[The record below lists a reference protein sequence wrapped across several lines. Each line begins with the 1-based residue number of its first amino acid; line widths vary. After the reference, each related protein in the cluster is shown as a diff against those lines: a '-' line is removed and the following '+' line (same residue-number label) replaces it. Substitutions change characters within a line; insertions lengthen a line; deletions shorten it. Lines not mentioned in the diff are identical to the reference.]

1 MREALFCVAENDRI
15 RCRLCPHNCLI
26 PEGRYGIC
34 RHRKNIEGKLFADG
48 YGKVSSVAIDPIEKK
63 PLYHFHPGGAILSVG
78 GLWCNLRCSF
88 CQNWHISQMKQAT
101 THMDPGK
108 LLDMSLEY
116 NSVGIAF
123 TYNEPIIWYEYVL
136 DTARLFKEKGLK
148 TVMVTNG
155 FIRPEP
161 LEELLSFVDAFNIDV
176 KAFNAEFYKKICGG
190 DLAAVKQTVEM
201 CAKKSHVE
209 VTTLIIGSLNDDV
222 QEIKGLARWLAEID
236 KNIPLH
242 LSRYHPDYHM
252 ELPATPVD
260 VLHRLRSPAGEY
272 LNYVY
277 IGNVIGADNNTYCPE
292 CGNKIVERGYYISIT
307 GLKEGKC
314 SRCKSAIPI
323 TM

>member
-123 TYNEPIIWYEYVL
+123 TYNEPVYGMNMYWIL
-136 DTARLFKEKGLK
+136 PGCLRKGAENRYGY
-148 TVMVTNG
+148 NG

-161 LEELLSFVDAFNIDV
+161 LENCF
-176 KAFNAEFYKKICGG
+176 
-190 DLAAVKQTVEM
+190 
-201 CAKKSHVE
+201 
-209 VTTLIIGSLNDDV
+209 
-222 QEIKGLARWLAEID
+222 
-236 KNIPLH
+236 H
-242 LSRYHPDYHM
+242 LWMPS
-252 ELPATPVD
+252 T
-260 VLHRLRSPAGEY
+260 
-272 LNYVY
+272 
-277 IGNVIGADNNTYCPE
+277 
-292 CGNKIVERGYYISIT
+292 
-307 GLKEGKC
+307 
-314 SRCKSAIPI
+314 
-323 TM
+323 